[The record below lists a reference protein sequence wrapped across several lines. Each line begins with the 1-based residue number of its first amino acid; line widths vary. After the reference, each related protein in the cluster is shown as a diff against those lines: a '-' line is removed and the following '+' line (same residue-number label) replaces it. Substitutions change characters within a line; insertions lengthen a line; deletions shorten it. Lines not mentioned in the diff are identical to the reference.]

1 MERVHVFGSRSTL
14 AGWCLVGVLSFP
26 FALLLMLSEHHRAG
40 LPGAGAGAVVVLVS
54 LLLAVLRIVAWLVF
68 WRHWRAAERVR
79 QARANRR
86 LSAIAASCQEMLWET
101 RGERF
106 VYLAPSVS
114 DYLGYRPGELLGKS
128 AVAIVADVDKPR
140 LRQLLRACALS
151 GCGWT
156 DETFTFV
163 ANNGELR
170 EFRSSGLAQCDGHGK
185 VIGFA
190 GALRGLD
197 GLPERRHTQRL
208 HEQVRCVIEQRSLR
222 IVFQP
227 VIDTTSGL
235 AVGAEALTRFPA
247 TDPVLSPEQ
256 WFSAAVGAGLGAELE
271 LAAIGQG
278 LDSAAATLPCE
289 LYLAV
294 NISPATLLRGGLAEL
309 IDASGWDP
317 ARLVVE
323 ITEHVRVEDYQHL
336 IECTG
341 SLRRRGVLLAIDDA
355 GAGYAS
361 FRHILALRPDY
372 IKLDRG
378 LIAGIDADPGKRAL
392 VKAVTSFA
400 GDIGATV
407 IAEGIE
413 TARELHAATVM
424 GAQAAQG
431 FHLAAPGPVT
441 DWPALY
447 RNPGW
452 ITITAPPA
460 ETIALPASAPA
471 DNDRHGPQTSAPVSG
486 LVTN

>member
-1 MERVHVFGSRSTL
+1 VFGSRSTL

-26 FALLLMLSEHHRAG
+26 FALLLMLSQHHPAG
-40 LPGAGAGAVVVLVS
+40 LPGAGAGVAVILVS
-54 LLLAVLRIVAWLVF
+54 LLLAVLRIVVWLVF
-68 WRHWRAAERVR
+68 WRHWRAAERLR

-114 DYLGYRPGELLGKS
+114 DYLGYQPGELLGKS
-128 AVAIVADVDKPR
+128 TVAIVADADKPR
-140 LRQLLRACALS
+140 VRQLLRTSSLT
-151 GCGWT
+151 GYGWT

-170 EFRSSGLAQCDGHGK
+170 EFRSSGLAQTDGHGK
-185 VIGFA
+185 VVGFA
-190 GALRGLD
+190 GTLRGLD
-197 GLPERRHTQRL
+197 GLSERQHTQRL
-208 HEQVRCVIEQRSLR
+208 RDQVRCVIDQQLMST
-222 IVFQP
+222 VFQP

-235 AVGAEALTRFPA
+235 AVGAEALTRFPI

-256 WFSAAVGAGLGAELE
+256 WFAAAAGAGLGAELE
-271 LAAIGQG
+271 LAAIRQA
-278 LDSAAATLPCE
+278 LDIAAATLPSE

-294 NISPATLLRGGLAEL
+294 NSSPATLLCGALDEL
-309 IDASGWDP
+309 IRTSGWNP

-323 ITEHVRVEDYQHL
+323 ITEHVRVEDYHDL
-336 IECTG
+336 IERTG

-361 FRHILALRPDY
+361 FRHILTLRPDY

-378 LIAGIDADPGKRAL
+378 LIAGIDGDPARRAL

-413 TARELHAATVM
+413 SAQELHAATAM

-431 FHLAAPGPVT
+431 RHLAAPGPVT
-441 DWPALY
+441 EWPAIY
-447 RNPGW
+447 RSPAGSPSSPGL
-452 ITITAPPA
+452 T
-460 ETIALPASAPA
+460 
-471 DNDRHGPQTSAPVSG
+471 
-486 LVTN
+486 

>member
-1 MERVHVFGSRSTL
+1 VQVFGSRSTL

-26 FALLLMLSEHHRAG
+26 FALLMLSGRHPVG
-40 LPGAGAGAVVVLVS
+40 LPGAGAGAAVVLVS
-54 LLLAVLRIVAWLVF
+54 LLLAMLRIVVWLVF
-68 WRHWRAAERVR
+68 WRHWRAAERLR

-114 DYLGYRPGELLGKS
+114 DYLGYRPGELLGTS
-128 AVAIVADVDKPR
+128 AVAIVADLDKPR
-140 LRQLLRACALS
+140 MRQLLRTCALT
-151 GCGWT
+151 GFGWT
-156 DETFTFV
+156 DEAFTFV

-170 EFRSSGLAQCDGHGK
+170 DFRSSGLAQTDGHGK
-185 VIGFA
+185 VVGFA
-190 GALRGLD
+190 GTLRGLD
-197 GLPERRHTQRL
+197 GLAERQHSQRL
-208 HEQVRCVIEQRSLR
+208 HDQVSAVIEQGSMST
-222 IVFQP
+222 VFQP
-227 VIDTTSGL
+227 VIDTSSGL
-235 AVGAEALTRFPA
+235 AVGAEALTRFPI
-247 TDPVLSPEQ
+247 TDPVLSPQQ
-256 WFSAAVGAGLGAELE
+256 WFSAALGAGLGAELE
-271 LAAIGQG
+271 LAAIRHA
-278 LDSAAATLPCE
+278 LDIAAATLPGD

-294 NISPATLLRGGLAEL
+294 NISPATLLRGALDEL
-309 IDASGWDP
+309 IDSSGWNP

-372 IKLDRG
+372 IKLDRA

-413 TARELHAATVM
+413 TARELHAVTVM
-424 GAQAAQG
+424 GVQAAQG
-431 FHLAAPGPVT
+431 FHLAAPSRVT
-441 DWPALY
+441 EWPAVY
-447 RNPGW
+447 RNPAW
-452 ITITAPPA
+452 TTITPPTTTTAPLELTAGRPVPRSPTEPA
-460 ETIALPASAPA
+460 HS
-471 DNDRHGPQTSAPVSG
+471 
-486 LVTN
+486 